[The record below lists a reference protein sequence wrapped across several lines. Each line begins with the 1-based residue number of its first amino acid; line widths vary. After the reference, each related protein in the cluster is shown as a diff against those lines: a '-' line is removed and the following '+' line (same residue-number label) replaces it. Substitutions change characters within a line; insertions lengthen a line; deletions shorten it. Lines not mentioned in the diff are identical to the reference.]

1 MAKVKKVN
9 IAVTYKLQEKNVLMD
24 WLEEKK
30 LKNVTFLN
38 IWNNG
43 EERQETVFQKIS

>member
-9 IAVTYKLQEKNVLMD
+9 IAVTDKLQQKNVLMD

-38 IWNNG
+38 I
-43 EERQETVFQKIS
+43 